1 MASADR
7 DAALRAVDPAW
18 QTALLADLVRI
29 ESINPDTWPGGSGEA
44 AMARRVAAE
53 LESLDLSPAVADATP
68 GRTNAVATLKG
79 SGSRTLLLEA
89 HTDTVQVEGMDE
101 PFSARIADGRLYG
114 RGSCDDKASVV
125 AFLGAVRALRRAGV
139 TPPVTV
145 VFAATAGEEFSGIGI
160 STLMEQGLRADGAI
174 VGEPTQLDVVVAHK
188 GVLRS
193 ELVVHGRAA
202 HSSSPAEGRNAID
215 ASAAILPALQA
226 AIAPRLAARAHPLV
240 GAPTLAFTQIV
251 GGAGPNTIPE
261 RCTVGFDRRLVPGET
276 PETALAELRAA
287 LAGLRLPEGVRAEIT
302 ESTIMGGAMA
312 ADPDGPL
319 VRAVLAGARQHR
331 PQAATMGVPYGTDAS
346 HIARFGVPTV
356 VFGPGDIS
364 QAHAAVE
371 WVDLSEVRLATSIVI
386 DAIFAFAGA

>member
-1 MASADR
+1 MDSTDR
-7 DAALRAVDPAW
+7 DVALRAIDPAW
-18 QTALLADLVRI
+18 QSAFLAELVRI

-44 AMARRVAAE
+44 AMARRIAAE
-53 LESLDLSPAVADATP
+53 LEALGLQPRLDEPAP
-68 GRTNAVATLKG
+68 GRTSAVASQPGTG
-79 SGSRTLLLEA
+79 PRTLLLEA
-89 HTDTVQVEGMDE
+89 HTDTVQVEGMAE
-101 PFSARIADGRLYG
+101 PFSARVAGGRMYG
-114 RGSCDDKASVV
+114 RGACDDKASVA
-125 AFLGAVRALRRAGV
+125 AFLGAVRALRQSGV

-145 VFAATAGEEFSGIGI
+145 TFAATSGEEFSGIGI
-160 STLMEQGLRADGAI
+160 RTLMEDGLRADGAI
-174 VGEPTQLDVVVAHK
+174 VGEPTRLDVVVAHK

-202 HSSSPAEGRNAID
+202 HSSAPAEGRNAID
-215 ASAAILPALQA
+215 AAAAILPTLQA
-226 AIAPRLAARAHPLV
+226 ALAPRLQTRAHPLV
-240 GAPTLAFTQIV
+240 GAPTLAVTQIA

-261 RCTVGFDRRLVPGET
+261 RCTLGLDRRLVPGET
-276 PETALAELRAA
+276 PEAALAELRAL
-287 LAGLRLPEGVRAEIT
+287 LAAMPLPDGIRAEIT
-302 ESTIMGGAMA
+302 DASIMGGAMA

-331 PQAATMGVPYGTDAS
+331 PQAATTGVPYGTDAS

-371 WVDLSEVRLATSIVI
+371 WVDLSEVHLATSIVI